1 MQSNKINPT
10 ELSKLIHIS
19 RQKGCV
25 DTLVHLETKT
35 NLINLINDFN
45 DDGITLDSIQF
56 EYFKRYNRVLTYSEE
71 LRIED
76 LMKHM
81 TGIFHVTKIGSEL
94 IVLKIKPEVRCML
107 GIEMHNNQEPKERYS
122 HFSHLPLLYEQKKDY
137 QYYQKSHE

>member
-1 MQSNKINPT
+1 MQSNKIKPT

-35 NLINLINDFN
+35 NLVNLINDFN

-71 LRIED
+71 LVGYHSYI
-76 LMKHM
+76 
-81 TGIFHVTKIGSEL
+81 
-94 IVLKIKPEVRCML
+94 
-107 GIEMHNNQEPKERYS
+107 
-122 HFSHLPLLYEQKKDY
+122 
-137 QYYQKSHE
+137 